1 MEILQAENP
10 HVPLLPRDIYN
21 ARAAINRN
29 PSKVNAAL
37 AEDRPAIYS
46 RPRPSAE
53 ERIIAD
59 LRKEIAKVND
69 DLVKEKDNHQKKIEE
84 LEEKIREQDTAI
96 KKYEMFVDLC
106 NASVIRQRE
115 KLEGLSDGN
124 NPGASS

>member
-1 MEILQAENP
+1 M
-10 HVPLLPRDIYN
+10 
-21 ARAAINRN
+21 
-29 PSKVNAAL
+29 

-59 LRKEIAKVND
+59 LRKEIAKVNED
-69 DLVKEKDNHQKKIEE
+69 IVRAKEEYQKKVEE
-84 LEEKIREQDTAI
+84 LEEKVREQDTAI